1 MEVRV
6 FDDPGAFSR
15 RAAAFLLAHE
25 AEHNLIFG
33 VCAQL
38 QADPARFPSLP
49 YLATVERE
57 GAVAAA
63 ALLTPPHN
71 LVLSRTEWL
80 DGLTLLVDDLRARGI
95 APPGVIGPQMVS
107 RAFAAAWQGATNQR
121 YEPGLAMRIYQL
133 DRVIPVTG
141 VPGELRP
148 ATVADRD
155 LLIAWM
161 EAFTHET
168 IAEGDAAAIVDR
180 RLRDPISA
188 LSLWCV
194 ESTPVSMAGQ
204 SGPTP
209 HGIRINAVYT
219 PPPLRRKGYASAC
232 VAALSQGLLDSGYRF
247 CFLFTDLANPTS
259 NRIYRAIGYE
269 PVADVDEYRFLP
281 AGT

>member
-1 MEVRV
+1 MELRV
-6 FDDPGAFSR
+6 FDDPGVFSR
-15 RAAAFLLAHE
+15 RAAAFLLVHE

-57 GAVAAA
+57 GTLAAV

-80 DGLTLLVDDLRARGI
+80 DGLPLLAEDLRARGI
-95 APPGVIGPQMVS
+95 APPGVIGPRAAS
-107 RAFAAAWQGATNQR
+107 RTFAAAWEGATGQR
-121 YEPGLAMRIYQL
+121 SAPGLAMRIYQL
-133 DRVIPVTG
+133 DRVIPVMD
-141 VPGELRP
+141 VPGELCP

-155 LLIAWM
+155 LLIAWID
-161 EAFTHET
+161 AFTHET

-180 RLRDPISA
+180 RLRDPASA
-188 LSLWCV
+188 LFLWCIHG
-194 ESTPVSMAGQ
+194 TPVSMAGQ

-209 HGIRINAVYT
+209 RGIRINAVYT
-219 PPPLRRKGYASAC
+219 PPDLRRNGYASAC
-232 VAALSQGLLDSGYRF
+232 VAALSQHLLDSGYRF
-247 CFLFTDLANPTS
+247 CFLLTDLANPTS
-259 NRIYRAIGYE
+259 NRIYQAIGYE
-269 PVADVDEYRFLP
+269 PIADVDEYRFLP